1 MARKLSDIRA
11 SVRDILRDEFV
22 EGVDLEWEED
32 ELDRQIAL
40 TLNEMEQRMP
50 REVKA
55 IAFDNL
61 STVLTQLTAAAT
73 NLVVASDDDF
83 PTTFPFYA
91 TIDDEVISVTAS
103 PSADNF
109 TITRAQKS
117 STAAIHLVGAGVGL
131 TIVTTTDSKEIDIS
145 DIADVIRVV
154 KAEYRISRPSR
165 NPKQLRTVTIFGDTL
180 TLDINFLPSADEEVH
195 LYLHKK
201 HTLTDKTSTLKPIH
215 EIVLIQGVA
224 ARAAMSKGRELID
237 ALNVGGVN
245 VGPRMTE
252 WGTTQLSLS
261 RLAFKHNTVK
271 YATGTLPKD

>member
-1 MARKLSDIRA
+1 
-11 SVRDILRDEFV
+11 
-22 EGVDLEWEED
+22 
-32 ELDRQIAL
+32 
-40 TLNEMEQRMP
+40 MP

-55 IAFDNL
+55 IAHDAL
-61 STVLTQLTAAAT
+61 STVATLLSSSGT
-73 NLVVASDDDF
+73 NLNVASDDDF
-83 PTTFPFYA
+83 STTYPFFI
-91 TIDDEVISVTAS
+91 TIEDEVLSVTALA
-103 PSADNF
+103 SADNF
-109 TITRAQKS
+109 TVTRGQKD
-117 STAAIHLVGAGVGL
+117 STAASHAVGKGVGL
-131 TIVTTTDSKEIDIS
+131 TIVTAADDKEIDIS
-145 DIADVIRVV
+145 NIADVIRVV

-224 ARAAMSKGRELID
+224 ARAAMNKGRELFNS
-237 ALNVGGVN
+237 LNVGGVN
-245 VGPRMTE
+245 VGQRMVE